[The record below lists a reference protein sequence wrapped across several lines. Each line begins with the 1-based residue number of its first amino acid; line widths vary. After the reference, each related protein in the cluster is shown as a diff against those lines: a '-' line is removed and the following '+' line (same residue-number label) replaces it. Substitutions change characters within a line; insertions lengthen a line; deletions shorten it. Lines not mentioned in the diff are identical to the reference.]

1 MEVIG
6 MIETY
11 DLTRYYGRKLAV
23 ENLNMTIGKGE
34 VFGFIGPNGAGKTT
48 TIRMLSCLIQPTRG
62 TARVGG
68 HDILEEPL
76 EVKRIVGLVPENPPL
91 YDRLTGREYLE
102 FVGML
107 YKVPESGRKRRIDEL
122 LEAFK
127 LVDVANQLI
136 VTYSR
141 GMKQKLAFSAAVI
154 HSPKILFLDEPTAG
168 VDVRSAKVMKDIIK
182 ELSDGGITIL
192 FSTHIMELAER
203 ICRRVGIISEGRLIA
218 VGTLDELKSRF
229 SGTDLEDVLL
239 KLTGGAEEQEIIE
252 SLRLEEGTSK

>member
-1 MEVIG
+1 MEVRG
-6 MIETY
+6 MIETF

-23 ENLNMTIGKGE
+23 ENLRMTAKRGE

-68 HDILEEPL
+68 YDILEQPL
-76 EVKRIVGLVPENPPL
+76 EVKRIMGLVPENPPL
-91 YDRLTGREYLE
+91 HDRLTGSEYLE
-102 FVGML
+102 FVGRL
-107 YKVPESGRKRRIDEL
+107 HKVPEIERRRRIDEL
-122 LEAFK
+122 LKAFN

-154 HSPKILFLDEPTAG
+154 HSPQVLLLDEPTAG
-168 VDVRSAKVMKDIIK
+168 VDVRSAKVMKDIIE
-182 ELSDGGITIL
+182 ELSEGGVTVL

-203 ICRRVGIISEGRLIA
+203 ICERVGIINEGRLIA

-239 KLTGGAEEQEIIE
+239 KLTGGAKEQEIIE
-252 SLRLEEGTSK
+252 FLKSERGTA